1 MLSPQAELIWQ
12 GRIHLG
18 DEPGIFGDADYP
30 GLALELPITL
40 ERAPGAQE
48 DTTTLVLRTEGVNTF
63 SGYPGHL
70 VTVTLYTPGSQPNV
84 WKETV
89 LTTARLTTADNDH
102 KNVEINLAGQ
112 TPPYRVSV
120 RVRVDTA
127 VPAGLYDDFVFTSLS
142 NKSADFAFV
151 ASFGFH

>member
-18 DEPGIFGDADYP
+18 DEPGIFGDADYS

-40 ERAPGAQE
+40 EKAPGAQE

-70 VTVTLYTPGSQPNV
+70 VTVTLYTPGPQPNV

-89 LTTARLTTADNDH
+89 LTTARLTTADNNH
-102 KNVEINLAGQ
+102 KNVEINLVGQ
-112 TPPYRVSV
+112 ASPYRISV
-120 RVRVDTA
+120 RVRIDTT
-127 VPAGLYDDFVFTSLS
+127 VPSGLYDDFVFTSLS

>member
-40 ERAPGAQE
+40 EKTPGAQE

-70 VTVTLYTPGSQPNV
+70 ITVTLYTPGPQPNV
-84 WKETV
+84 WKEVV
-89 LTTARLTTADNDH
+89 LATAQLTTADNDH

-112 TPPYRVSV
+112 TSPYRVSV
-120 RVRVDTA
+120 RVRIDTA
-127 VPAGLYDDFVFTSLS
+127 VPAGLYDDFVVTRLS
-142 NKSADFAFV
+142 NKSANFAFV
-151 ASFGFH
+151 ASFGFR